1 MSLFTALHQTY
12 NYGLAHGIVDN
23 DNEDKSL
30 LLPLYH
36 NSMKSN
42 GKNIL
47 EIKLDK
53 NSNLL
58 RATFLNKDEIV
69 IFPVTEDSVS
79 RSSGVSPHPLFD
91 NFDYVIKNNSK
102 KSIAYLEGLQSW
114 LNYEDIDFVRI
125 FYDFI
130 NNDNAFNEIL
140 EMLYGDYKIKD
151 NKNIEYVD
159 KSGKKGKK
167 TTVDFSKI
175 YLSYK
180 VENYIGL
187 KDTSIT
193 ENKELH
199 KKYIEYI
206 NYVLDNAGSV
216 PKLICNISGKEDYL
230 CLKHQPLIG
239 SAKLISQITANN
251 ENYFGRFTSPDQT
264 IKIGKNT
271 SQKIMLMAKSL
282 LDCKNTSRWL
292 GGMTYAISWF
302 SDDILNDSQFD
313 ISKNIKIGKKF
324 FSEVLDNEEECS
336 NNEIGYL
343 IGGVESENIIKSF
356 TNGKILFSLDSSYYF
371 AIIDKISNGRV
382 SVKYFNEIISSD
394 LIENIKHWQENY
406 HWFGYSNDKG
416 EFNYTPG
423 LRRFI
428 FAAYG
433 IEREGRLDIDNDS
446 FLTSQVSNIIAS
458 LIEGRKMPQ
467 NIIKALENN
476 IKNREK
482 YKKTWNEVK
491 LCALSALRDK
501 GGVKSK
507 MLDREKT
514 DRSYL
519 YGRLLALY
527 EEIELYTYSN
537 NDGRVTNAEKLWS
550 SYINNPVVMNHR
562 LRALIMPYRLKLIA
576 DENKRKICRI
586 IDKEINVIINLI
598 SDNYKDEGISNNK
611 ALGPNFIFGYEG
623 EKSYIEYL
631 INKNIKESEKEN

>member
-12 NYGLAHGIVDN
+12 NYGLGHGIVDN

-53 NSNLL
+53 SSNLL
-58 RATFLNKDEIV
+58 GATFLNKDEIV
-69 IFPVTEDSVS
+69 IFPVTEESVS

-91 NFDYVIKNNSK
+91 NFDYLIKNNSK
-102 KSIAYLEGLQSW
+102 KSTAYLEGLRSW

-130 NNDNAFNEIL
+130 NNDNAFSKIL

-151 NKNIEYVD
+151 NKNVEYVD

-180 VENYIGL
+180 VENYIDL
-187 KDTSIT
+187 KDVSIT

-199 KKYIEYI
+199 EKYIEYI
-206 NYVLDNAGSV
+206 NCVLTNDGSL
-216 PKLICNISGKEDYL
+216 PKIICNISGKEDYL

-264 IKIGKNT
+264 IKIGKTT
-271 SQKIMLMAKSL
+271 SQKVMIMAKSL
-282 LDCKNTSRWL
+282 LDCKNTCRWL

-324 FSEVLDNEEECS
+324 FSELLDNEEEYS

-382 SVKYFNEIISSD
+382 SVKYFNEIKNSD

-476 IKNREK
+476 IKNRQK
-482 YKKTWNEVK
+482 YKKTWKEVK

-501 GGVKSK
+501 GGVNSK

-527 EEIELYTYSN
+527 ESIESNTYSK
-537 NDGRVTNAEKLWS
+537 DDSRITNAEKLWS
-550 SYINNPVVMNHR
+550 SFINNPVTINFR
-562 LRALIMPYRLKLIA
+562 LRTLVMPYRFKLKA
-576 DENKRKICRI
+576 DEKKIKLCEK
-586 IDKEINVIINLI
+586 IDNEITIVSNLI
-598 SDNYKDEGISNNK
+598 SDNYNHENPTYNK
-611 ALGPNFIFGYEG
+611 PLGPAFIFGYEG
-623 EKSYIEYL
+623 QKNYIEYV
-631 INKNIKESEKEN
+631 NYKQTKEIEEGI